1 MYSTAQMQS
10 ITNARYE
17 RVCAFEETRLRVR
30 GNAFVRSP
38 KRVWAVQTN
47 AFARCNKRTRTTR
60 YASTKLLMTFDPHI
74 IRKTYKVTVEREINV
89 AASAKRVLATVKR
102 HLKRRLRLRSL
113 GEANAFVGGGERVCE
128 EKRTRSHAEANAF
141 ELGDERVRKRRRT
154 RSHAETNAV
163 ARERKR
169 TFVIPC
175 IWTVLY
181 MYREYGLQ
189 GACM

>member
-1 MYSTAQMQS
+1 
-10 ITNARYE
+10 
-17 RVCAFEETRLRVR
+17 
-30 GNAFVRSP
+30 
-38 KRVWAVQTN
+38 
-47 AFARCNKRTRTTR
+47 
-60 YASTKLLMTFDPHI
+60 MTFDPHI

-113 GEANAFVGGGERVCE
+113 GEANAFVGGDERVCE
-128 EKRTRSHAEANAF
+128 EK
-141 ELGDERVRKRRRT
+141 RT

-175 IWTVLY
+175 I
-181 MYREYGLQ
+181 
-189 GACM
+189 